1 MPAANTRLH
10 ITKFRAAATEKSSCK
25 DKGMCRFYSEPVHGA
40 YEQYSRPVQVKHV
53 MGLDKNLGLPIESL
67 CICWLGIKGALAV
80 ECGQAQVSRLG
91 PAERCKKVQ

>member
-1 MPAANTRLH
+1 M
-10 ITKFRAAATEKSSCK
+10 
-25 DKGMCRFYSEPVHGA
+25 
-40 YEQYSRPVQVKHV
+40 QVKHV
-53 MGLDKNLGLPIESL
+53 MGLDKNLGLLIKSL